1 MNNITHIKYAVE
13 VEKTG
18 SISKA
23 AENLFM
29 GQPHLSKAIR
39 ELEDSVGIAIFARTS
54 KGVVPTKK
62 GAEFLRYARNILVQV
77 EEIEALY
84 KPSQNRSHRF
94 SISVPRAA
102 YIAGTFAAFAAQL
115 DEDTQMDLNYHETS
129 TIYALKNLADNSSNI
144 AIIRYQEQ
152 HEKYI
157 MRALEERELDCE
169 VIASFQEHVIMSE
182 KHPLAQTPSL
192 QDSSLQKYAE
202 VTYIDSFIP
211 ALPLTEAR
219 RIAKAEDRNKKIAVY
234 ERASMLEILR
244 KVPTSYAWT
253 SPISSDTL
261 SSLQLVTKPCERV
274 GGLTCD
280 LLVFR
285 KGESR
290 TKEEELFLAMLTD
303 KVREVFSK

>member
-1 MNNITHIKYAVE
+1 MNSITHLKYAVE
-13 VEKTG
+13 VAKTG

-23 AENLFM
+23 AENLYM

-62 GAEFLRYARNILVQV
+62 GAEFLVYAQNILAQV
-77 EEIEALY
+77 EELEALY
-84 KPSQNRSHRF
+84 KPAHNHSHRF
-94 SISVPRAA
+94 SISVPRAD
-102 YIAGTFAAFAAQL
+102 YIASTFAAFASLL
-115 DEDTQMDLNYHETS
+115 DEDAQMDLNYHETS
-129 TIYALKNLADNSSNI
+129 TMYALKNIMENSTNV

-157 MRALEERELDCE
+157 MRALVERELECE
-169 VIASFQEHVIMSE
+169 VLASFREQVVMSE
-182 KHPLAQTPSL
+182 KHPLAQTPDL
-192 QDSSLQKYAE
+192 QESSLLKYAE

-211 ALPLTEAR
+211 SLPLTEAR
-219 RIAKAEDRNKKIAVY
+219 RIAKAEERKKKIAVY
-234 ERASMLEILR
+234 ERASMLEILQ

-261 SSLQLVTKPCERV
+261 SSAYLVTRPCERA
-274 GGLTCD
+274 GGITRD

-285 KGESR
+285 RGESR
-290 TKEEELFLAMLTD
+290 TKEEDLFLMMLTD
-303 KVREVFSK
+303 KVKAPFFK